1 MQNVM
6 IWAFVI
12 FIWVSSTVVFIVMII
27 LCIVFVYILCT
38 VYIVAV
44 LVFGFVCVGV
54 CGQRLA
60 LRSSAPALDCGWL
73 PRRTWRWSA
82 HSLLHLKYAASQRF
96 SSSCCLGFA
105 SSCFLPVSMCFE
117 FLTLAHQLCQH
128 PATAHSH
135 LSVLHSSPPQL
146 SLQPLQSHQ
155 LFSLISPLHHL
166 SLPWTLQYF
175 NIKYTVTQIVIP
187 PNRFGVC
194 ILPFAFLS

>member
-1 MQNVM
+1 MYR
-6 IWAFVI
+6 
-12 FIWVSSTVVFIVMII
+12 FILSLSLFLGLCVWECVGRGWHSAPPHQHWIVGDYLGVPDVDQLIR
-27 LCIVFVYILCT
+27 CYILNMLLPNDS
-38 VYIVAV
+38 VPLAA
-44 LVFGFVCVGV
+44 
-54 CGQRLA
+54 LA
-60 LRSSAPALDCGWL
+60 LIP
-73 PRRTWRWSA
+73 
-82 HSLLHLKYAASQRF
+82 
-96 SSSCCLGFA
+96 
-105 SSCFLPVSMCFE
+105 SSCFLPVFMCFE

-175 NIKYTVTQIVIP
+175 NIKYTVTQIIIP

>member
-12 FIWVSSTVVFIVMII
+12 FIWVSSTVMFIVMII

-96 SSSCCLGFA
+96 SSSCCLGFDSILLFSTCFHVFWISHSG
-105 SSCFLPVSMCFE
+105 SSALPAPS
-117 FLTLAHQLCQH
+117 
-128 PATAHSH
+128 
-135 LSVLHSSPPQL
+135 HSSL
-146 SLQPLQSHQ
+146 SPLRTA
-155 LFSLISPLHHL
+155 LISSAAVTAAPPISPALLPHL
-166 SLPWTLQYF
+166 PSSSP
-175 NIKYTVTQIVIP
+175 IP
-187 PNRFGVC
+187 P
-194 ILPFAFLS
+194 LDFAVFQYQIYSNSNYYSS